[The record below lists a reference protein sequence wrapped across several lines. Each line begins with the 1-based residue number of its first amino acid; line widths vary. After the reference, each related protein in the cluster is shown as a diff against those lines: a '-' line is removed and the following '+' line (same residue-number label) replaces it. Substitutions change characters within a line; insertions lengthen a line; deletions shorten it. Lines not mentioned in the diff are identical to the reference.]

1 MFNLTQLI
9 ITLSA
14 ALCSGLIGV
23 FFNYRQAKKKELIR
37 LAEKEHD
44 GLLIELKDLQ
54 IKLYKL
60 EKDLDE
66 WKQKYYDA
74 LQELIH
80 VKSDL
85 EESLLKLEHI
95 GVHIDADD
103 TLQIDK

>member
-1 MFNLTQLI
+1 MFNLTQLLV
-9 ITLSA
+9 TLSA

-23 FFNYRQAKKKELIR
+23 LFNYRQARKKDLAR
-37 LAEKEHD
+37 RAEKEHD

-80 VKSDL
+80 VKADL

-103 TLQIDK
+103 MIQIDK

>member
-1 MFNLTQLI
+1 MFNLTQLL

-23 FFNYRQAKKKELIR
+23 FFNYRQGRKKELIR
-37 LAEKEHD
+37 LAEKQHD

-95 GVHIDADD
+95 GVHINAEDI
-103 TLQIDK
+103 LQIDK

>member
-1 MFNLTQLI
+1 MFNLTQLL

-23 FFNYRQAKKKELIR
+23 FFNYRQGKKKELIR
-37 LAEKEHD
+37 LAEKQHD

-85 EESLLKLEHI
+85 EESLIKLEHI
-95 GVHIDADD
+95 NIHFDADD
-103 TLQIDK
+103 VPQIDK

>member
-1 MFNLTQLI
+1 MLSTTQII
-9 ITLSA
+9 ITIFASVS
-14 ALCSGLIGV
+14 SGLIGV
-23 FFNYRQAKKKELIR
+23 LFNYKREKRKEQVR
-37 LAEKEHD
+37 LAEKMHD

-66 WKQKYYDA
+66 WKNKYYEA

-85 EESLLKLEHI
+85 EESLLKLGHI
-95 GVHIDADD
+95 EFHI
-103 TLQIDK
+103 KES

>member
-1 MFNLTQLI
+1 M
-9 ITLSA
+9 SA
-14 ALCSGLIGV
+14 AICSGLVGV
-23 FFNYRQAKKKELIR
+23 LFNYKTSKKKEMAR
-37 LAEKEHD
+37 LAEKMHD

-66 WKQKYYDA
+66 WKEKYYQA

-85 EESLLKLEHI
+85 EESLIKLDHI
-95 GVHIDADD
+95 NIHLNHD
-103 TLQIDK
+103 

>member
-1 MFNLTQLI
+1 MFNLTQLL

-23 FFNYRQAKKKELIR
+23 FFNYRQGKKKELIR
-37 LAEKEHD
+37 LAEKQHD

>member
-1 MFNLTQLI
+1 MLNTAQII
-9 ITLSA
+9 ITIIASIS
-14 ALCSGLIGV
+14 SGLVGV
-23 FFNYRQAKKKELIR
+23 FFNYRQSKKKELIR
-37 LAEKEHD
+37 LSEKQHD

-66 WKQKYYDA
+66 WKEKYYEA

-85 EESLLKLEHI
+85 EESLLKLGHLDMHLDMHLE
-95 GVHIDADD
+95 DE
-103 TLQIDK
+103 

>member
-1 MFNLTQLI
+1 M
-9 ITLSA
+9 
-14 ALCSGLIGV
+14 
-23 FFNYRQAKKKELIR
+23 
-37 LAEKEHD
+37 AEKEHD
-44 GLLIELKDLQ
+44 GLLIELKDLH